1 MEDREKQTFVELKN
15 KMVNQ
20 SMQLKSMQQQVA
32 VLARQGR
39 RSALTVEELKGF
51 PEDAKTYRTIGKAYF
66 LAPRNEIISGLEQS
80 QQSMVSNIN
89 DLNAKRAAVENS
101 LKGVESE
108 LRELLTSSPALAQ
121 QLAAQEA

>member
-1 MEDREKQTFVELKN
+1 MH
-15 KMVNQ
+15 
-20 SMQLKSMQQQVA
+20 QLNAAFTRLFKCCAKVYEHWSGCQCVDC
-32 VLARQGR
+32 QGMC
-39 RSALTVEELKGF
+39 LM
-51 PEDAKTYRTIGKAYF
+51 RTDMTRIDHLGCRYF

>member
-1 MEDREKQTFVELKN
+1 MH
-15 KMVNQ
+15 
-20 SMQLKSMQQQVA
+20 QLNDAFTRLFSPCAKIDDYWPECQCIVY
-32 VLARQGR
+32 QGMCPMR
-39 RSALTVEELKGF
+39 LHMTSINDVCCR
-51 PEDAKTYRTIGKAYF
+51 YF

-80 QQSMVSNIN
+80 QQSMVSDIN
-89 DLNAKRAAVENS
+89 DLNAKRAAVEKS